1 MRRLNVNNE
10 AFLGYFND
18 IESFFNKEY
27 KPDRG
32 KSYYSFYEL
41 VENASRYDSYVKR
54 KRDDFQILGDLRNF
68 LSHGNQ
74 SDLVLVNEA
83 SLNLIKA
90 IHEQLLKPKT
100 AFDIK
105 SDDVKFFKETTPL
118 SAVLETIRNT
128 DLTQF
133 PIKDGDGKVIGLL
146 TENGIAHWLSQHAHE
161 AVVPIGG
168 TLARDILLLDENKNN
183 FAFIKK
189 DATIY
194 EAEAQFDNQKIDAL
208 LVTHSGKNTENL
220 LGIITRFDLVEV

>member
-1 MRRLNVNNE
+1 MSSNNE
-10 AFLGYFND
+10 AFMGYFND

-41 VENASRYDSYVKR
+41 VDNAARYDSYVKR
-54 KRDDFQILGDLRNF
+54 VRDDFQILGDLRNF

-83 SLNLIKA
+83 ALNMIKS

-100 AFDIK
+100 TFDIK
-105 SDDVKFFKETTPL
+105 SNDVKFFKETTPL
-118 SAVLETIRNT
+118 PAVLETIRNT

-133 PIKDGDGKVIGLL
+133 PIKDGNGKVIGLL
-146 TENGIAHWLSQHAHE
+146 TENGITHWLSQYAHE
-161 AVVPIGG
+161 ASISIAG
-168 TLARDILLLDENKNN
+168 TLARDILVLDENKNN

-208 LVTHSGKNTENL
+208 LVTDSGKNTENL

>member
-1 MRRLNVNNE
+1 MESNNE
-10 AFLGYFND
+10 AFMGYFND

-41 VENASRYDSYVKR
+41 VENAARYDSYVKR
-54 KRDDFQILGDLRNF
+54 VRDDFQILGDLRNF

-83 SLNLIKA
+83 ALNMIKA

-133 PIKDGDGKVIGLL
+133 PIKDGNGKVIGLM
-146 TENGIAHWLSQHAHE
+146 TENGITRWLSQHAND
-161 AVVPIGG
+161 ATVSIGG

-208 LVTHSGKNTENL
+208 LVTDSGKNTENL

>member
-1 MRRLNVNNE
+1 MKGNNE
-10 AFLGYFND
+10 AFLDYFND

-27 KPDRG
+27 KPNRG

-41 VENASRYDSYVKR
+41 VENAARYDSYVKR

-83 SLNLIKA
+83 SLSLIKA

-105 SDDVKFFKETTPL
+105 SDDVKFFKETTHL

-133 PIKDGDGKVIGLL
+133 PIKNGQGKVVGLL

-161 AVVPIGG
+161 ASVAIGE
-168 TLARDILLLDENKNN
+168 TLARDILQLDENKNN